1 MITIKWLLISI
12 IFLTLSISIGL
23 SQDIESNV
31 LQKSK
36 ELYREGFDYIQ
47 KGNHKAAITKFEEAI
62 QLNPN
67 LAEAYHD
74 LAGCYRIVGE
84 GQKAIE
90 EMGKAVLL
98 APHWTSYRVDLG
110 HIYIEQNDW
119 ESAISEL
126 NILWELDFEKA
137 KELERDIVYSRAMPI
152 REMRADGTFVFYKE
166 YNEKTLKSMNL
177 TMEGLKYLED
187 NQIERAKN
195 VFEKAILLSP
205 QEFWS
210 YVSLAGLYAG
220 QKEYGKAINL
230 LESFLKDNPEN
241 PQVLHM
247 LGSIYWALERY
258 DDAILTWEKNK
269 DIDEIIY
276 LTRERFIKE
285 LRQGEK

>member
-74 LAGCYRIVGE
+74 LAGCYRILGMGLE
-84 GQKAIE
+84 AIE
-90 EMGKAVLL
+90 EMKKAVLL
-98 APHWTSYRVDLG
+98 APNWTSYRLDLG
-110 HIYIEQNDW
+110 LMYIEQNDW
-119 ESAISEL
+119 KSAIFQL
-126 NILWELDFEKA
+126 NVLWELDFEMA
-137 KELERDIVYSRAMPI
+137 KQLEAFIVNSRGMSTK
-152 REMRADGTFVFYKE
+152 EMSPDGTFWVSQTIKE
-166 YNEKTLKSMNL
+166 EDIEAMNL
-177 TMEGLKYLED
+177 YAEGQKYLAD
-187 NQIERAKN
+187 GLINKAI
-195 VFEKAILLSP
+195 VTLEKAVSLSP
-205 QEFWS
+205 QHHWPYIF
-210 YVSLAGLYAG
+210 LARLYAD
-220 QKEYGKAINL
+220 QKFYDKAAKL
-230 LESFLKDNPEN
+230 LESFLEDNPQN

-247 LGSIYWALERY
+247 LGGIYWALER
-258 DDAILTWEKNK
+258 DNDAILTWEKIK